1 MILSS
6 DHATIHA
13 DVLVADHAYQVVL
26 LSMAG
31 PKTAVKAIYAALR
44 SNHQPWLKLYEG
56 SVDPTAVVR
65 GGLRYRTQATPL
77 PSVRSVQMV
86 IVADD
91 DRAPAGYF
99 YVTPEVPAGRLLVQA
114 LDADP
119 RLVIP
124 VLPEWG
130 EYLLKEAQETLAD
143 FPDECSDVP
152 DRLVES
158 LQVHGGLLADAYV
171 YARDNDTWLN
181 LVNRGLES
189 GAIVLD
195 AALGSLKEFALS
207 SSKEPALRLSKG
219 EGDR

>member
-6 DHATIHA
+6 DHVTIHA
-13 DVLVADHAYQVVL
+13 DVLVADHVYQVVL

-44 SNHQPWLKLYEG
+44 SNHRPWLKLYEG
-56 SVDPTAVVR
+56 GVDPTAVVR
-65 GGLRYRTQATPL
+65 GGLHYRTQAMPL

-91 DRAPAGYF
+91 DHAPAGYF
-99 YVTPEVPAGRLLVQA
+99 YVTPEVPAGRVLVQA

-119 RLVIP
+119 RLVVP

-130 EYLLKEAQETLAD
+130 EYLLEQAQETLAD
-143 FPDECSDVP
+143 FPDEVP
-152 DRLVES
+152 DAPGRLVES
-158 LQVHGGLLADAYV
+158 LQVHGGLLVGAYV
-171 YARDNDTWLN
+171 YARANDAWLA

-195 AALGSLKEFALS
+195 AALGKSKEIALN
-207 SSKEPALRLSKG
+207 SSKEPALSSSKG
-219 EGDR
+219 GGDR